1 MEIFGDYFAF
11 LIDYNRT
18 IDKDCVYLSLNSCKC
33 VIVCFKNIFYL
44 AVDFHKMATLLDSFP
59 ESTSARLFPRA
70 KTSEISFVLLDRSWQ
85 YILVIDKLVT
95 GFYFYMC

>member
-1 MEIFGDYFAF
+1 MEIFWDYFAF

-33 VIVCFKNIFYL
+33 VIACFGNIFYL

-70 KTSEISFVLLDRSWQ
+70 KTNPCLSAQ
-85 YILVIDKLVT
+85 YIAQVVRHFSSRASLLR
-95 GFYFYMC
+95 

>member
-1 MEIFGDYFAF
+1 MKIFGDYSGF

-18 IDKDCVYLSLNSCKC
+18 IDEDCVYLSLNSC
-33 VIVCFKNIFYL
+33 FENIFYL

-70 KTSEISFVLLDRSWQ
+70 KTSEISFVHLDR
-85 YILVIDKLVT
+85 
-95 GFYFYMC
+95 